1 MSFYTKF
8 SCLGRSSDKTR
19 ATKTGREE
27 DPLKVDGTTPAII
40 SPMSAPRDE
49 LSQRGSCSESQ
60 PSELS
65 EPTQSESDAPGEQQL
80 SRRRLLRTGAAAG
93 AAAAV
98 AACGRSGSS
107 SGPAVHTAQN
117 VSWRLASSFPRNL
130 DTIFGSAEILSRRLD
145 AMTDGRFRLR
155 VHPAGE
161 IVQGLEV
168 MDAVQKGSVQ
178 VGHTASYYFVG
189 KNPAL
194 AFDACVPFG
203 LTPRQQTAWLT
214 QGGGL
219 ELVHELFADFGIIS
233 FPAGNTGAQMGGWF
247 KREIGGPDDLQ
258 GLKMRIPGLGGEV
271 MDRLGAS
278 VQVLAGADIYP
289 ALERGAIDATEWVGP
304 YDDLK
309 LGFHQVAKYYYYPGW
324 WEPGPSLSYQVNL
337 DAWNKLS
344 SSDQEIFKVA
354 AAESAVYMQARYDH
368 LNPGALRQLLAEGV
382 ELRRFSDELMQAAA
396 DASRDML
403 EEQAAADP
411 AYRKVYDAWSKAR
424 RDLYRWFGTAEQAYA
439 SFAFPTS

>member
-1 MSFYTKF
+1 MI
-8 SCLGRSSDKTR
+8 R
-19 ATKTGREE
+19 A
-27 DPLKVDGTTPAII
+27 
-40 SPMSAPRDE
+40 MSAPQYDE
-49 LSQRGSCSESQ
+49 VRVTAEPADDGAPDDTLPSCSD
-60 PSELS
+60 
-65 EPTQSESDAPGEQQL
+65 TL
-80 SRRRLLRTGAAAG
+80 SRRRLLRGGLAAG
-93 AAAAV
+93 AAATV
-98 AACGRSGSS
+98 AACGGGETG
-107 SGPAVHTAQN
+107 GPAVHTAQN
-117 VSWRLASSFPRNL
+117 VTWRLASSFPRNL
-130 DTIFGSAEILSRRLD
+130 DTIFGAAEILGQRLE
-145 AMTDGRFRLR
+145 AMTGGRFRLR

-203 LTPRQQTAWLT
+203 LTSRQQAAWLT

-219 ELVHELFADFGIIS
+219 ELMHELFADFGIIS
-233 FPAGNTGAQMGGWF
+233 FPAGNTGTQMGGWF
-247 KREIGGPDDLQ
+247 KREIEGLSDLQ

-278 VQVLAGADIYP
+278 VQVLAGSDIYP

-309 LGFHQVAKYYYYPGW
+309 LGFHKVARYYYYPGW

-337 DAWNKLS
+337 EAWNRLS
-344 SSDQEIFKVA
+344 TSDQEIFMVA
-354 AAESAVYMQARYDH
+354 AAESATYMQARYDH
-368 LNPGALRQLLAEGV
+368 LNGPALRQLLDEGV
-382 ELRRFSDELMQAAA
+382 ELRRFSDELLRAAA
-396 DASRDML
+396 ETSRAML

-424 RDLYRWFGTAEQAYA
+424 RVLYQWFGTAELTYA
-439 SFAFPTS
+439 SFAFPVPDF